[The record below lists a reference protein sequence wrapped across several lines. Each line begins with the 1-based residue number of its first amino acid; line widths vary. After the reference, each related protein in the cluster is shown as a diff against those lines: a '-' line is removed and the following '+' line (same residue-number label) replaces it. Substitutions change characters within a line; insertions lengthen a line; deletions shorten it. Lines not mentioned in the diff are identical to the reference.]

1 MAKST
6 KNETLLKSDNCDR
19 EPNLSGLTYYKLI
32 SPYIGD
38 YTKNCGL
45 VGSDL
50 DDNFFFLRGYDI
62 KSVSMENGTL
72 RIERVNG
79 ETIELEI
86 ECALTLKPEFSY
98 DENTGKIT
106 ITYPDGEVS
115 EVDGFLFTNELD
127 ISTDGTIKGNGSV
140 TSPLRLSNAEKT
152 GTYSPA
158 DEYFDISDY
167 GRMPEGKWNGYRV
180 VTKESIDYFGRLYPS
195 GAIEVIQDKLEQL
208 GSPWRVPSKEDW
220 DELLNAMECEEDR
233 NHDLTYTDNR
243 GNLGRVAGQCLKSAG
258 TYESEIGDG
267 DGLWKN
273 YETPSTQDSVH
284 GTDVAGLTI
293 LPAGRIPES
302 ATFVDSNDFNAEF
315 GLVASFWTSTKWS
328 VNESEKLY
336 TKTFAYNSA
345 QVMQDAFHDAKLS
358 IRLVKDY
365 DGTNYNEVETILGL
379 NYKTALVR
387 GIHDDYKYSKIWTCV
402 NFYDDSEALSGVT
415 CSEWLDVPDE
425 YRNVT
430 TIFYVN
436 EWNGTEWEKK
446 PMREGDSVVILD
458 KDGLEYREWR
468 VVHGELVDTYSIVK
482 EEFENEFGNIS
493 EQLTIM
499 SAITSDLSGLT
510 FVNGTQR
517 IDNEV
522 SIKIN
527 ENDEG
532 YLVVNEG
539 GLMTSGLSQAIHSII
554 SGSSINA
561 NIKSNDIKVEH
572 TESATWISLK
582 FDDTLV
588 KYPDI
593 TDGVNVLGTNLKI
606 KDVTT
611 AATENSIKKV
621 YELVDGSGNTV
632 GDRIEIDRNGLI
644 KVARVGRIDDII
656 DSYDGTLVNGVSEV
670 KTIQIIYYSD
680 GEYKSV
686 NIPVKDILN
695 LGYGLQFGD
704 LEDNYKLSV
713 KKSPASE
720 PYLVIDEN
728 GIAISG
734 LTEAINQYISD
745 AITSFIENQLPTLVQ
760 NEVANYIEGVAYETK
775 VFEENGKLKVGFA
788 DDAVFGENPSDWPI

>member
-1 MAKST
+1 MDKNT

-19 EPNLSGLTYYKLI
+19 NPNADGLTYYKLI
-32 SPYIGD
+32 SPYAGD

-50 DDNFFFLRGYDI
+50 DENFFFLRGYDI
-62 KSVSMENGTL
+62 SSVTSENGIL
-72 RIERVNG
+72 KIDRVNG
-79 ETIELEI
+79 ETIEIPI
-86 ECALTLKPEFSY
+86 ECALTIKPEFSY
-98 DENTGKIT
+98 NENTGKIT
-106 ITYPDGEVS
+106 ITYPDGETA
-115 EVDGFLFTNELD
+115 EVDGFLFTNEIDL
-127 ISTDGTIKGNGSV
+127 STDGTIKGNGSV

-158 DEYFDISDY
+158 DEYFDIV
-167 GRMPEGKWNGYRV
+167 GGGMMPEGKWNGYRV
-180 VTKESIDYFGRLYPS
+180 VTKEDVNYFGRLYPS
-195 GAIEVIQDKLEQL
+195 GAIELIQDKLDEL
-208 GSPWRVPSKEDW
+208 GSEWRIPSKDDW

-233 NHDLTYTDNR
+233 NHGLTYTDNR

-258 TYESEIGDG
+258 TYENEVGDG
-267 DGLWKN
+267 DGLWKR
-273 YETPSTQDSVH
+273 YDTPPTQDSVN
-284 GTDVAGLTI
+284 GMDIAGMSI
-293 LPAGRIPES
+293 LPVGRVPES
-302 ATFVDSNDFNAEF
+302 ATFVDANDINGEF

-358 IRLVKDY
+358 IRFVKDY
-365 DGTNYNEVETILGL
+365 DGSNYNEIETILGL
-379 NYKTALVR
+379 NYPTTLVR
-387 GIHDDYKYSKIWTCV
+387 GIHDDFKYSKIWTCI
-402 NFYDDSEALSGVT
+402 NFYDDSAALSGIT
-415 CSEWLDVPDE
+415 SSEWDAVPDE
-425 YRNVT
+425 YKNTT
-430 TIFYVN
+430 TIFYIN

-458 KDGLEYREWR
+458 KEGVEYREWR

-482 EEFENEFGNIS
+482 EEFENEFGDIE
-493 EQLTIM
+493 EQLIVM

-527 ENDEG
+527 DNDEG

-539 GLMTSGLSQAIHSII
+539 GLMTSGLSEAIHSII
-554 SGSSINA
+554 SGSSVNA
-561 NIKSNDIKVEH
+561 NVKSSDIKVEQ
-572 TESATWISLK
+572 TVSATVLSLK
-582 FDDTLV
+582 FDDTLS

-593 TDGVNVLGTNLKI
+593 TDGVNVLGTNLRI
-606 KDVTT
+606 KDATT
-611 AATENSIKKV
+611 ASTESSIKKV
-621 YELVDGSGNTV
+621 YELVDGNGNAV

-644 KVARVGRIDDII
+644 KSARVGRIDDVI

-670 KTIQIIYYSD
+670 KTIQVIYYSD
-680 GEYKSV
+680 GEYKNV

-695 LGYGLQFGD
+695 LGNGLQFSD
-704 LEDNYKLSV
+704 LADGYKLSV

-720 PYLVIDEN
+720 PYLNIDEN
-728 GIAISG
+728 GLSISG
-734 LTEAINQYISD
+734 ITD
-745 AITSFIENQLPTLVQ
+745 AIAQYVSMYMENFIATQLPEIIK
-760 NEVANYIEGVAYETK
+760 NEVANYIEGVSYETK

-788 DDAVFGENPSDWPI
+788 DDAIFGENPSEWPI